1 MKRNIEKIHAIQII
15 DSRGNPTVE
24 TVVTLSDGT
33 VGIGQVPSGASTG
46 VYEACELRDGGER
59 FCGKG
64 VLSAVESV
72 NGKIAPILKGK
83 NAEDIYETDRL
94 MNALDGTADKS
105 KLGANA
111 ILSVS
116 IACADAAAKSYNMP
130 LYRFIGGIA
139 GTRMPLPMMNILNG
153 GVHSDNGLDVQEF
166 MIMPVGAENFGEG
179 LRQCCE
185 VYHTL
190 GQILKSRKLT
200 AAVGDEGGFA
210 PQISSDTEAIELIL
224 EAIERAGYSGGS
236 DFMIAL
242 DAAASEWKTNEN
254 GSYILPKSGRSL
266 TSEMLIDH
274 WRMLAATYPIK
285 SIEDPL
291 SDDDWEG
298 WTKITC
304 ELGKKIQLVGDDLFV
319 TNTERLKEGILR
331 KAANAVLIKPN
342 QIGSVS
348 ETIDC
353 VKMAQEHGYATVI
366 SHRSGETESTF
377 IADLAVGLNSGQIKT
392 GAPCRSERT
401 AKYNRLLRIES
412 NFRH

>member
-366 SHRSGETESTF
+366 SHRPGETESTF